1 MSIGDEISLK
11 AERLFSVG
19 GFPITNTLLLSFVA
33 VVIFVVCGLIFKNK
47 IKVFPGK
54 FQSFIEWIVEEIINL
69 MESVLGSRSLAEQY
83 LPLVASIFF
92 FVLVANWL
100 GLLPGLNSIG
110 LREGGGIIPFFRSP
124 ASDLNFT
131 LALAIVSVLA
141 TNIIAVKSLG
151 IKIHLKR
158 FFNFKNPITF
168 FVGILEVISEFAKII
183 SFSFRLFGNVF
194 AGEVLLITIGALIP
208 YFVPMPFLVM
218 EIFVGFIQAFIFA
231 MLTIVFIAA
240 ATALEEGHEES
251 QKEKVGK

>member
-1 MSIGDEISLK
+1 MK
-11 AERLFSVG
+11 AEHLFNIG
-19 GFPITNTLLLSFVA
+19 GFPVTNTLFLSFV
-33 VVIFVVCGLIFKNK
+33 VVIVFVVFGFTFRNK

-54 FQSFIEWIVEEIINL
+54 FQSFFEWIMEEITNL
-69 MESVLGSRSLAEQY
+69 MESVLGNRALAEQY

-92 FVLVANWL
+92 FVLISNWL
-100 GLLPGLNSIG
+100 GLLPGLSSMG
-110 LREGGGIIPFFRSP
+110 LREGGIIVPFFRSP

-131 LALAIVSVLA
+131 LALAIVSVVA

-151 IKIHLKR
+151 IKLHLKR
-158 FFNFKNPITF
+158 FFNLKNPITF

-208 YFVPMPFLVM
+208 YFVPMPFLIM
-218 EIFVGFIQAFIFA
+218 ELFVGFIQAFIFA

-240 ATALEEGHEES
+240 ATALEEGHEEL
-251 QKEKVGK
+251 QKVGK